1 MKTTKEMIEVMQA
14 CERGEQIEFCYTD
27 EVIKVWEDTNGK
39 PLWNWGDTD
48 YRVKPKPKYVPF
60 ETAEEFLEA
69 LYIHGEGLTSV
80 NDVRVLNAKDI
91 YINTDG
97 NVLKS
102 IGNRHY
108 PATYYLYYLG
118 DLKYLFENC
127 KFVDGAPCGKEVKA

>member
-60 ETAEEFLEA
+60 DTAEEFFA
-69 LYIHGEGLTSV
+69 AQRKKGRFIIDKKV
-80 NDVRVLNAKDI
+80 VQ
-91 YINTDG
+91 
-97 NVLKS
+97 S
-102 IGNRHY
+102 I
-108 PATYYLYYLG
+108 TFL
-118 DLKYLFENC
+118 
-127 KFVDGAPCGKEVKA
+127 